1 LPLNKPRHGVRIIVL
16 ITTTGKTGGGEE
28 RGGRAGVGNGEGEKE
43 AMKEEKNLYHFLS
56 IPVHL

>member
-1 LPLNKPRHGVRIIVL
+1 MCWRSLPCIDSR
-16 ITTTGKTGGGEE
+16 GKGRGGKGKGGEE